1 MSTHYAFQAIPSAA
15 NVIGDPDTLDYVTAM
30 SDPDDRS
37 RWREAARKEIAALE
51 SHGTWEMDLL
61 ENAQGKVLPGTWV
74 FKLKRDPD
82 GNPTKY
88 KARYCVRGDL
98 QDGEE
103 MTHSPVCSWSS
114 VRIFLVM
121 SLKLNWKT
129 ISIDFSNA
137 FVQAKLADP
146 IWIHLPRGFH
156 AGKAGRHCLKLKKS
170 LYGLRTAPL
179 LWFKC
184 ISTALKDLGFQQA
197 THDPCFMYKPDMILV
212 LYVDDTGIAAKDPN
226 DIDALVKALRA
237 KGFELTQ
244 EGSFSEFLG
253 IKITASSDG
262 KSVHMTQ
269 RGLIDKIVSSTGLEQ
284 SNLNWTPAAQ
294 ATLGIDP
301 DGEPMDSTEPGYL
314 WSYRSV
320 VGMLLY
326 LSTNTRPD
334 ITFAVSQVCRFTHAP
349 KKSHAIAVKMIVR
362 YLRRTRD
369 FGTIILFLIVKASSM
384 MTNKTNIQSNNQQ
397 VPGRLQCV

>member
-1 MSTHYAFQAIPSAA
+1 
-15 NVIGDPDTLDYVTAM
+15 
-30 SDPDDRS
+30 
-37 RWREAARKEIAALE
+37 
-51 SHGTWEMDLL
+51 
-61 ENAQGKVLPGTWV
+61 
-74 FKLKRDPD
+74 
-82 GNPTKY
+82 
-88 KARYCVRGDL
+88 
-98 QDGEE
+98 
-103 MTHSPVCSWSS
+103 
-114 VRIFLVM
+114 
-121 SLKLNWKT
+121 
-129 ISIDFSNA
+129 
-137 FVQAKLADP
+137 
-146 IWIHLPRGFH
+146 
-156 AGKAGRHCLKLKKS
+156 
-170 LYGLRTAPL
+170 
-179 LWFKC
+179 
-184 ISTALKDLGFQQA
+184 
-197 THDPCFMYKPDMILV
+197 MYKPDMILV

>member
-1 MSTHYAFQAIPSAA
+1 
-15 NVIGDPDTLDYVTAM
+15 
-30 SDPDDRS
+30 
-37 RWREAARKEIAALE
+37 
-51 SHGTWEMDLL
+51 
-61 ENAQGKVLPGTWV
+61 
-74 FKLKRDPD
+74 
-82 GNPTKY
+82 
-88 KARYCVRGDL
+88 
-98 QDGEE
+98 
-103 MTHSPVCSWSS
+103 
-114 VRIFLVM
+114 
-121 SLKLNWKT
+121 
-129 ISIDFSNA
+129 
-137 FVQAKLADP
+137 
-146 IWIHLPRGFH
+146 
-156 AGKAGRHCLKLKKS
+156 
-170 LYGLRTAPL
+170 
-179 LWFKC
+179 
-184 ISTALKDLGFQQA
+184 
-197 THDPCFMYKPDMILV
+197 
-212 LYVDDTGIAAKDPN
+212 VDDTGIAAKDPN